1 VKRYFFVFAV
11 DKIFFAGSLC
21 RQRRHSAAR
30 SQHPGIYDDEREEN
44 YVPHAVSRLQR

>member
-1 VKRYFFVFAV
+1 LF
-11 DKIFFAGSLC
+11 
-21 RQRRHSAAR
+21 RQEERHSAAR